1 MKKFMLLFAG
11 VLFLGVAGMY
21 AQEQDSTSM
30 KGERQGVAAL
40 SEPSNNYAM
49 EMVQIQ
55 TEDIPASLRSKLQG
69 YRYKGWENGTFYRL
83 GNYDGY
89 IVEIKDG
96 DKTKTFHFDAN
107 GRPIPD

>member
-1 MKKFMLLFAG
+1 M
-11 VLFLGVAGMY
+11 
-21 AQEQDSTSM
+21 
-30 KGERQGVAAL
+30 AAL